1 MALIALDLP
10 AFDRPAIATS
20 APASGG
26 NCAGAAT
33 LNKNSTWGKR
43 DTETACPVGHLK
55 RVVV

>member
-1 MALIALDLP
+1 LIALDLP

-43 DTETACPVGHLK
+43 DTETACPIGHLK